1 MTSEPNADAGP
12 EFCFLDPLNE
22 DLPAGAWQQLCDAA
36 LDPNPFFS
44 PAFLCPYL
52 RHMEHRQVRLAVVR
66 EGKTGVWLLA
76 APVGRRR
83 LGVALP
89 TATVWA
95 TDYSP
100 LGTPLMHPRAGPD
113 AVDAFLKGAAGSG
126 ALLAIPYLPLATQ
139 TASRLRGATE
149 ARITVAAREKRSGH
163 DAGPAGEQQL
173 EAAFSGKRR
182 KEMRRLLRRLGDEH
196 ATSFESVTGA
206 DVPAAFDAFLR
217 LEVSGWKGR
226 SGTALSSG
234 PQSEAF
240 ARSAIANLAA
250 GNGVRIDQLRAGDTL
265 VAALVLIQDRGHV
278 FSWKIAFDENRARFS
293 PGAQIALH
301 ALRENLAMPG
311 FKGADSLAVPGHS
324 MIEPLWRGRVETA
337 TLLASQGAVGR
348 LMTVLGEADLT
359 AKRGLRRSVR
369 AIKKRLART

>member
-1 MTSEPNADAGP
+1 MTSDPTAIPEP
-12 EFCFLDPLNE
+12 EFCFFDPLKE
-22 DLPAGAWQQLCDAA
+22 DLPSEAWQQLCDDA

-52 RHMEHRQVRLAVVR
+52 RHMEHRPVRLAVVR
-66 EGKTGVWLLA
+66 DGRTGVWLVA

-83 LGVALP
+83 LGLALP

-100 LGTPLMHPRAGPD
+100 LGTPLMHPQAGPD

-126 ALLAIPYLPLATQ
+126 ALLAIPYLPLASR
-139 TASRLRGATE
+139 TASRLSASGAV
-149 ARITVAAREKRSGH
+149 RITVTAREKRSAH
-163 DAGPAGEQQL
+163 DAGPKGEEQL
-173 EAAFSGKRR
+173 QAAFSGKRR

-196 ATSFESVTGA
+196 ETSFESVTGA
-206 DVPAAFDAFLR
+206 GVPAAFDAFLR
-217 LEVSGWKGR
+217 LEASGWKGR
-226 SGTALSSG
+226 SGTALSSRS
-234 PQSEAF
+234 QTEAF
-240 ARSAIANLAA
+240 AKSAIANLAG
-250 GNGVRIDQLRAGDTL
+250 GNCVRIDQLKVGEAL
-265 VAALVLIQDRGHV
+265 VAALVLIQNRGHV
-278 FSWKIAFDENRARFS
+278 FSWKIAFDESRARFS

-337 TLLASQGAVGR
+337 TLLGSQGFGGR
-348 LMTVLGEADLT
+348 LMTFLGEADLT
-359 AKRGLRRSVR
+359 AKRGLRRGLR
-369 AIKKRLART
+369 AVKKRLGRT